1 MSKIL
6 YYGNEDLTAREK
18 LALLSAERKE
28 VLKVIANELKQFIG
42 EATGD
47 MGVPLK
53 VHVDYET
60 YLVKDFDIEVTDD
73 GALELDFYET
83 D

>member
-28 VLKVIANELKQFIG
+28 ILKTIADELKQSI
-42 EATGD
+42 EEVTEH

-53 VHVDYET
+53 IHVDYET
-60 YLVKDFDIEVTDD
+60 YLVKSFDIEVTDD

>member
-1 MSKIL
+1 MGKVL

-28 VLKVIANELKQFIG
+28 ILKTIASELKQFI
-42 EATGD
+42 EEVTGD

-73 GALELDFYET
+73 GALELDLFET

>member
-28 VLKVIANELKQFIG
+28 ILKTIADELKQSI
-42 EATGD
+42 EEVTGD

-53 VHVDYET
+53 VYIDYET

-73 GALELDFYET
+73 GALELNFYET
-83 D
+83 Y